1 MKTIIY
7 VITGLLL
14 TACYSNIMHS
24 TNETNITILK
34 ISDGDTVKAI
44 VNGKKESIR
53 LLEIDCYE
61 TSKNK
66 RAIWQSEYF
75 GLSIG
80 DVIKKGNY
88 SKEQLKKLLE
98 NNKEVKLE
106 WSKRDKYKRI
116 LGKIY
121 LDNGL
126 YVNEYMLNNGGCEK
140 YIERRKSSN

>member
-1 MKTIIY
+1 M
-7 VITGLLL
+7 
-14 TACYSNIMHS
+14 
-24 TNETNITILK
+24 
-34 ISDGDTVKAI
+34 
-44 VNGKKESIR
+44 
-53 LLEIDCYE
+53 
-61 TSKNK
+61 
-66 RAIWQSEYF
+66 
-75 GLSIG
+75 SIG

-98 NNKEVKLE
+98 KNKEVKLE

-140 YIERRKSSN
+140 YIERRK

>member
-1 MKTIIY
+1 
-7 VITGLLL
+7 
-14 TACYSNIMHS
+14 MHS

-66 RAIWQSEYF
+66 RAIWQYEYF

-98 NNKEVKLE
+98 KNKEVKLE
-106 WSKRDKYKRI
+106 WSKRDKYKRLTCKLFI
-116 LGKIY
+116 
-121 LDNGL
+121 
-126 YVNEYMLNNGGCEK
+126 
-140 YIERRKSSN
+140 